1 MRCGENDTIA
11 LRLKLNDRRGAVSMY
26 IELFLLDNLLMN
38 LLVLH
43 LTAVLLSIR
52 PQKRKILLFALGGTA
67 YAAVGAGLFPWLL
80 DFPAKLIAG
89 LPLAFALP
97 VKTLRDFIKNWLALM
112 LATLMAGGAVFAIS
126 IIFSED
132 FSQGITLRTFLIGA
146 LAVTLLPGR
155 IRILLSRRV
164 KNENIVQLE
173 IRFKN
178 DTLRCPAL
186 VDTGC
191 NLTEPITAVPVIL
204 IPASYEGKFDCSTMK
219 QSLPIPMT
227 TAAGERTIQGFRPES
242 ICIEGRSVKAVMGFA
257 KVEIAIIPS
266 MLMTNA
272 EGDEGDKTHPDAYAS
287 TISHLRR
294 CFHESSPSIACLR
307 LSKNT
312 KNRQIPTKKR
322 HPADKRERALLYKF
336 RRIPAGTAAA
346 RRGIGADR
354 AALKR
359 GHGGSEQADRA

>member
-1 MRCGENDTIA
+1 
-11 LRLKLNDRRGAVSMY
+11 MY

-52 PQKRKILLFALGGTA
+52 PKKRRILLFALGGTA

-80 DFPAKLIAG
+80 GFPAKLIAG

-97 VKTLRDFIKNWLALM
+97 VKSLRDFIKNWLALM
-112 LATLMAGGAVFAIS
+112 LATLMSGGAVFAVS

-132 FSQGITLRTFLIGA
+132 FSQGIALRTFLIGA
-146 LAVTLLPGR
+146 LAVSLLPGR
-155 IRILLSRRV
+155 IRILLARRV

-173 IRFKN
+173 IRFK
-178 DTLRCPAL
+178 DDVLRCPAL

-191 NLTEPITAVPVIL
+191 SLTEPITAVPVIL
-204 IPASYEGKFDCSTMK
+204 IPASYEGKLDCSTMK
-219 QSLPIPMT
+219 HTLPIPMT

-242 ICIEGRSVKAVMGFA
+242 IYIEGRSVKAVMGFA
-257 KVEIAIIPS
+257 KVEIAIIPG

-272 EGDEGDKTHPDAYAS
+272 EGEAKNRLSAYAS
-287 TISHLRR
+287 KISHLRR
-294 CFHESSPSIACLR
+294 CFHESSPSIADLCL
-307 LSKNT
+307 SENKED
-312 KNRQIPTKKR
+312 RQIPTKKR
-322 HPADKRERALLYKF
+322 HPANKRKRALLYKL
-336 RRIPAGTAAA
+336 RGVPAGTAAA
-346 RRGIGADR
+346 RRGIGTDR
-354 AALKR
+354 AALKG

>member
-1 MRCGENDTIA
+1 
-11 LRLKLNDRRGAVSMY
+11 MY

-52 PQKRKILLFALGGTA
+52 PQKLKILLFALGGAA
-67 YAAVGAGLFPWLL
+67 YAAVGAGLLPWLL

-89 LPLAFALP
+89 LVLAFALP

-132 FSQGITLRTFLIGA
+132 FSQGIALRTFLIGA
-146 LAVTLLPGR
+146 LAVALLPGR
-155 IRILLSRRV
+155 IRILLARRV

-204 IPASYEGKFDCSTMK
+204 IPTSYEGKLDCSTMK
-219 QSLPIPMT
+219 HTLPIPMT
-227 TAAGERTIQGFRPES
+227 TAAGEGTIQGFRPES
-242 ICIEGRSVKAVMGFA
+242 IYIDGKSVKAVMGFA

-266 MLMTNA
+266 MLMPNA
-272 EGDEGDKTHPDAYAS
+272 EEGEKDHLSSRAYK
-287 TISHLRR
+287 ISHLRR
-294 CFHESSPSIACLR
+294 CFHESSPSIAGLCLPE
-307 LSKNT
+307 NT
-312 KNRQIPTKKR
+312 QNRQIPTKKR
-322 HPADKRERALLYKF
+322 HPANKRERALLYKL
-336 RRIPAGTAAA
+336 RRIPASATAA
-346 RRGIGADR
+346 RRRTRADR

-359 GHGGSEQADRA
+359 GRRGSEQADRA